1 MTHRTGCS
9 GWRRLSV
16 SLVASVVISVFVL
29 YVFVYQQFVVQFG
42 GSHGSLG
49 GWASTS
55 YFGWPFHHVTKI
67 ECGSGFTSDVN
78 VTYKWNYA
86 DLALNVLVCSL
97 LVVTTCVAAY
107 RLSRRLHW
115 PLKLAISDVFQIL
128 TCVAILLAFCNTYR
142 LPGSSVHASPLQWH
156 PWLWFQ
162 PWYVQSAALIG
173 LVSCIYCS
181 VLVTCLLAR
190 WFLNLLIQHLLPV
203 ERQVIDV

>member
-1 MTHRTGCS
+1 VAAPV
-9 GWRRLSV
+9 RLSSGICCHIGFCSLRVCV
-16 SLVASVVISVFVL
+16 SAVCSSIWRFTWLLRRMGFYFVFWLAISSR
-29 YVFVYQQFVVQFG
+29 YQDRMWQRL
-42 GSHGSLG
+42 HERR
-49 GWASTS
+49 
-55 YFGWPFHHVTKI
+55 K
-67 ECGSGFTSDVN
+67 